1 MGLEEQTMLG
11 RVSKLYIQ
19 PRRTDYGG
27 MAAGADVVLADGRAI
42 FVPYA
47 NLDLIG

>member
-1 MGLEEQTMLG
+1 
-11 RVSKLYIQ
+11 V
-19 PRRTDYGG
+19 YGG
-27 MAAGADVVLADGRAI
+27 LAAGADVVLADGGAV